1 MEVEIRACDMH
12 GTRTVCTCKGGGVP
26 PASGVPRLQL
36 ALADSVGDGL
46 LRIDALADESD
57 EAAHLAPISHLLG
70 QRCPQLLRQP

>member
-1 MEVEIRACDMH
+1 MPAICMVHARCAH
-12 GTRTVCTCKGGGVP
+12 AHATVVVWVVV